1 MDLVSNMQNG
11 TQQAAAIANN
21 IVARTGDAASVA
33 NNKALA
39 IMSYNVDK
47 QAYYLS
53 YLDTFRLI
61 GIFFII
67 TLPLIFFLRAKKKS
81 IAEVNAS
88 LKAASE
94 AH

>member
-39 IMSYNVDK
+39 IMSFNVDK
-47 QAYYLS
+47 QANDY
-53 YLDTFRLI
+53 DKDFTFRVLW
-61 GIFFII
+61 
-67 TLPLIFFLRAKKKS
+67 KD
-81 IAEVNAS
+81 
-88 LKAASE
+88 
-94 AH
+94 